1 MAERLQRSYDLPCS
15 PDALLAALAQPD
27 VVRRRSEA
35 DGLGT
40 RVLKHEVSDDAVHIV
55 VSTDIPLDWLPSVV
69 MSQIGGSPTVER
81 MEEWMRYDTG
91 LRSPL
96 IFEFAGLPVTCRGNA
111 VLTPIGIGSRL
122 DADLTIQVDVPLF
135 GGAVERAVAPRIVT
149 ALDAEAAFYDTLP
162 SVGR

>member
-40 RVLKHEVSDDAVHIV
+40 RVLTHEVSDDAVRIV

-69 MSQIGGSPTVER
+69 TSQIGGSPTVER

-111 VLTPIGIGSRL
+111 VLTPTGIGSRL

-162 SVGR
+162 AAGR

>member
-1 MAERLQRSYDLPCS
+1 MAERLHRSYDLHCS
-15 PDALLAALAQPD
+15 ADALLAALAQPD

-35 DGLGT
+35 DGLGS
-40 RVLKHEVSDDAVHIV
+40 RVLKHEVSDDAVRIV
-55 VSTDIPLDWLPSVV
+55 VSTDIPLDWLPSAL
-69 MSQIGGSPTVER
+69 SSRLGDSPTVER

-96 IFEFAGLPVTCRGNA
+96 IFEFAGLPVTCQGNA
-111 VLTPIGIGSRL
+111 VLSPTDTGSRL

-162 SVGR
+162 VTGR

>member
-1 MAERLQRSYDLPCS
+1 M
-15 PDALLAALAQPD
+15 
-27 VVRRRSEA
+27 RRRSEA

-40 RVLKHEVSDDAVHIV
+40 RVLKHQVSDDAVRIV
-55 VSTDIPLDWLPSVV
+55 VSTDIPLDWLPSAIT
-69 MSQIGGSPTVER
+69 SRLGDSPTVER
-81 MEEWMRYDTG
+81 MEERMRYDTG

-96 IFEFAGLPVTCRGNA
+96 TFEFAGLPVTCQGNA
-111 VLTPIGIGSRL
+111 VLSPTDTGSRL

>member
-1 MAERLQRSYDLPCS
+1 MAERLQRSYDLQCS
-15 PDALLAALAQPD
+15 AHTLLAALAQPD
-27 VVRRRSEA
+27 VVRRRSDA

-40 RVLKHEVSDDAVHIV
+40 RVVRHEVSDDAVRIV
-55 VSTDIPLDWLPSVV
+55 VSTDIPLDWLPSAIT
-69 MSQIGGSPTVER
+69 SRLGGSATVER
-81 MEEWMRYDTG
+81 MEEWRRYDTG

-96 IFEFAGLPVTCRGNA
+96 VFEFAGLPVTCQGNA
-111 VLTPIGIGSRL
+111 VLTPTGIGSRL

-162 SVGR
+162 AAGR

>member
-1 MAERLQRSYDLPCS
+1 MAVRIQRSYELPCS
-15 PDALLAALAQPD
+15 PDELLAALAKPE
-27 VVRRRSEA
+27 VVQGRSDA

-40 RVLKHEVSDDAVHIV
+40 RVLKHEVSDDAVRIV
-55 VSTDIPLDWLPSVV
+55 VSTDVPLDWLPSAVT
-69 MSQIGGSPTVER
+69 SRLGGTPTVER
-81 MEEWMRYDTG
+81 MEEWMRYLEG

-111 VLTPIGIGSRL
+111 VLSPTVTGSRL

-162 SVGR
+162 TAGR

>member
-1 MAERLQRSYDLPCS
+1 MAERLQRSYDLRCS
-15 PDALLAALAQPD
+15 ADALLAALAQPD

-40 RVLKHEVSDDAVHIV
+40 RVLKHEVSDDAVRIV
-55 VSTDIPLDWLPSVV
+55 VSTDIPLDWLPSAIT
-69 MSQIGGSPTVER
+69 SRLGDSPTVER

-96 IFEFAGLPVTCRGNA
+96 LFEFAGLPVTCQGNA
-111 VLTPIGIGSRL
+111 VLSPTDTGSRL
-122 DADLTIQVDVPLF
+122 DADLTVQVDVPLF

-162 SVGR
+162 PVGR